1 MTTLSDLPDLRGAIT
16 ALPTPFSNGALDE
29 AALER
34 LVSRQAEAGAH
45 GVVACGTTGE
55 APTLT
60 DAERA
65 RVVEIC
71 VRAAAGRMPVL
82 AGVGTNATATTL
94 AHLESAAKL
103 GADAA
108 LIVAPY
114 YNKPSQDGLY
124 AHFKTLNDAAALPIV
139 IYNIPGRTAVT
150 VSVETMARLSQ
161 LEFIVGVK
169 DSTGDLARAAR
180 DRLACDADFIL
191 LSGEDMTA
199 VGYNAMGGRG
209 CISVASN
216 IVPEICASMQNAM
229 LAGDF
234 AVALEEQD
242 RLAPLIEA
250 LFSDTN
256 PAPLKYALSRMGLCA
271 NELRLPLAPASP
283 YARQAIDAA
292 LERLDLIG

>member
-1 MTTLSDLPDLRGAIT
+1 MTGLSDLRGAIT

-29 AALER
+29 EALER
-34 LVSRQAEAGAH
+34 LASRQAAAGAH

-124 AHFKTLNDAAALPIV
+124 AHFKALNDAAALPIV

-150 VSVETMARLSQ
+150 ISVETMARLSR

-180 DRLACDADFIL
+180 DRLACGANFIL

-234 AVALEEQD
+234 AAALEEQD

-256 PAPLKYALSRMGLCA
+256 PAPLKYALSRMGLCSD
-271 NELRLPLAPASP
+271 ELRLPLAPASP
-283 YARQAIDAA
+283 YARQAIDAE